1 MSAPPPD
8 FNRLARAYRWMEALS
23 FGPWLWGCRCAWLDS
38 ISARRPQRALILGD
52 GDGRFTARLLRT
64 CPGIRVDAVD
74 ASSAMLRALLKR
86 AGNNAA
92 RIRIFLADAR
102 GFSPPS
108 PPYDLIVTHFFL
120 DCLTTAEV
128 QALAATL
135 SRATA
140 PDAQWVVSDFAVPPS
155 LYGRLIAQPIVS
167 LLYFAFALL
176 TGLAPRTLP
185 DHRSALTQSGFT
197 LLKQHASLG
206 GLLTSELWGFD
217 AHDAKVQTE
226 SAS

>member
-23 FGPWLWGCRCAWLDS
+23 FGPWLWGCRCTWLDS
-38 ISARRPQRALILGD
+38 ISETGPQRALVLGD

-64 CPGIRVDAVD
+64 CRSIRVDAVD
-74 ASSAMLRALLKR
+74 ASSAMLQALLKR
-86 AGNNAA
+86 TGNDAA

-102 GFSPPS
+102 EFSPPS

-128 QALAATL
+128 QALAETA
-135 SRATA
+135 SRAAA
-140 PDAQWVVSDFAVPPS
+140 PDAQWLVSDFAVP
-155 LYGRLIAQPIVS
+155 LNWYGRLIAKPLVS
-167 LLYFAFALL
+167 LLYFAFAHL

-185 DHRSALTQSGFT
+185 DHRSALSQSGFT
-197 LLKQHASLG
+197 LLKQRAHLG

-217 AHDAKVQTE
+217 ANRGKVQTE
-226 SAS
+226 SSS

>member
-1 MSAPPPD
+1 MNSPPD
-8 FNRLARAYRWMEALS
+8 FNPLARVYRWMEALS

-38 ISARRPQRALILGD
+38 IEARGPKNALVLGD
-52 GDGRFTARLLRT
+52 GDGRFTAKLLRT

-74 ASSAMLRALLKR
+74 ASSAMLQATLKR
-86 AGNNAA
+86 TAPDAA
-92 RIRIFLADAR
+92 RLRVFLADAR
-102 GFSPPS
+102 KLSPPN

-140 PDAQWVVSDFAVPPS
+140 PNAQWLVSEFAVPRN

-167 LLYFAFALL
+167 LLYFAFARL
-176 TGLAPRTLP
+176 TGLAPRSLP
-185 DHRSALTQSGFT
+185 DHRSALSQSGFK
-197 LLKQHASLG
+197 LFQQRAWLG
-206 GLLTSELWGFD
+206 GLLSSELWSFN
-217 AHDAKVQTE
+217 AHERKVNAE
-226 SAS
+226 SSS